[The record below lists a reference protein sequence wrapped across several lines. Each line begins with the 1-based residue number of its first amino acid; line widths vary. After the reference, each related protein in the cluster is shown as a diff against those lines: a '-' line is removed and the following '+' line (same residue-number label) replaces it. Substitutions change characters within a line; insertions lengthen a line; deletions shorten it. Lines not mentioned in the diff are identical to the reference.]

1 MIGGKSE
8 LGSQINSFQLF
19 MTLYADIFPRGW
31 VDLHHAHYT
40 FNQIWSKKLTF
51 VA

>member
-19 MTLYADIFPRGW
+19 MTLMPTFFLVGGW
-31 VDLHHAHYT
+31 IY
-40 FNQIWSKKLTF
+40 IMLTTLLIKF
-51 VA
+51 GLKN